1 LVLRTARFCVPAQCA
16 RSFVLTALRYVGV
29 TGSIMAAT
37 RIQLAFM
44 FVNLRLGSGFNGWE
58 AHMDIAQLK
67 SFLNPDRMDSLISW
81 GMNILLAIVILIIG
95 LWISKRVQ
103 NAIIKLSQKSPQM
116 DETLFKFLA
125 SIARW
130 VIMAFVLIAVLN
142 RFGIETTSIVALLG
156 AGGLAVGLALQGAM
170 SNAAAGVMLMLFRPY
185 KIGDFV
191 DAGGHFGNVEEIS
204 IFTTVLQTF
213 DNQQIVI
220 PNGKIWGEKI
230 INHSHHPVR
239 GVEMKFNVAYDDD
252 IEKAKAV
259 IHKVLADHPHIKA
272 DPAPFVEVETLTE
285 RSAELVVRPFTD
297 GAHYFDVRYSAPE
310 LIMKALGKAGMTT
323 PYPATRM
330 LMEK

>member
-1 LVLRTARFCVPAQCA
+1 MDL
-16 RSFVLTALRYVGV
+16 
-29 TGSIMAAT
+29 SIEGIKGLFGENSMSN
-37 RIQLAFM
+37 I
-44 FVNLRLGSGFNGWE
+44 V
-58 AHMDIAQLK
+58 
-67 SFLNPDRMDSLISW
+67 SW
-81 GMNILLAIVILIIG
+81 GMNILLAIVILVIG

-103 NAIIKLSQKSPQM
+103 NAIIKLSEKSPQL
-116 DETLFKFLA
+116 DDTLFKFLA
-125 SIARW
+125 SIVRW
-130 VIMAFVLIAVLN
+130 IIMAFVIIAVLG

-170 SNAAAGVMLMLFRPY
+170 SNAAAGVMLMIFRPY
-185 KIGDFV
+185 KVGDFV
-191 DAGGHFGNVEEIS
+191 DAGGHFGNVEEVG
-204 IFTTVLQTF
+204 IFTTDLQTF

-259 IHKVLADHPHIKA
+259 INKVLADHPHIKA
-272 DPAPFVEVETLTE
+272 DPAPFVEVETLSE

-297 GAHYFDVRYSAPE
+297 GAHYFDVRYSVPE
-310 LIMKALGKAGMTT
+310 MIMKALGAAGMTT

>member
-1 LVLRTARFCVPAQCA
+1 MDL
-16 RSFVLTALRYVGV
+16 
-29 TGSIMAAT
+29 SIDG
-37 RIQLAFM
+37 IKGLF
-44 FVNLRLGSGFNGWE
+44 GE
-58 AHMDIAQLK
+58 
-67 SFLNPDRMDSLISW
+67 DSMSSIVSW
-81 GMNILLAIVILIIG
+81 GMNILLAIVILVIG

-103 NAIIKLSQKSPQM
+103 NAIIKLSEKSPQL

-125 SIARW
+125 SIVRW
-130 VIMAFVLIAVLN
+130 IIMAFVIIAVLG

-170 SNAAAGVMLMLFRPY
+170 SNAAAGVMLMVFRPY
-185 KIGDFV
+185 KVGDFV
-191 DAGGHFGNVEEIS
+191 DAGGHFGLVEEIG
-204 IFTTVLQTF
+204 IFTTDLQTF

-297 GAHYFDVRYSAPE
+297 GAHYFDVRYSVPE
-310 LIMKALGKAGMTT
+310 MIMQALGKAGMTT
-323 PYPATRM
+323 PYPATRVM
-330 LMEK
+330 MEK